1 MVKKVEII
9 NLIIVFINIKFI
21 IENLM
26 EFTLIIKLFFKYYI
40 IIIELHRKGS
50 FQKVNEEKVKIM
62 VKEEDLKGYL
72 RNSCKGHID
81 NLW

>member
-26 EFTLIIKLFFKYYI
+26 ECTLIIKLFFNI
-40 IIIELHRKGS
+40 ILLLFSFTSKGKFSKRKW
-50 FQKVNEEKVKIM
+50 EKGK
-62 VKEEDLKGYL
+62 DNGKGGGFE
-72 RNSCKGHID
+72 RVFEK
-81 NLW
+81 

>member
-26 EFTLIIKLFFKYYI
+26 ECTLIIKLFFKYYFI
-40 IIIELHRKGS
+40 I
-50 FQKVNEEKVKIM
+50 V
-62 VKEEDLKGYL
+62 
-72 RNSCKGHID
+72 
-81 NLW
+81 